1 MSDTFL
7 RGNFSNI
14 TRSLSLSPSHVLL
27 EFAGELY
34 QVRVIDQLQL
44 DNARKIAA
52 SDGLMIAQTIL
63 SSCELAIQT
72 NKEKEG
78 VIINIMKKFESLQ
91 QFIPRHPGM
100 YHNTAHLG

>member
-7 RGNFSNI
+7 RENFGKV
-14 TRSLSLSPSHVLL
+14 TKSLALSSSHVLL

-34 QVRVIDQLQL
+34 EAKVIDQLQL
-44 DNARKIAA
+44 DNAQKTAA
-52 SDGLMIAQTIL
+52 LDGLMGAQKIIT
-63 SSCELAIQT
+63 SCEVAIQA

-78 VIINIMKKFESLQ
+78 VIINIMKKFELLR

-100 YHNTAHLG
+100 YTKLNH